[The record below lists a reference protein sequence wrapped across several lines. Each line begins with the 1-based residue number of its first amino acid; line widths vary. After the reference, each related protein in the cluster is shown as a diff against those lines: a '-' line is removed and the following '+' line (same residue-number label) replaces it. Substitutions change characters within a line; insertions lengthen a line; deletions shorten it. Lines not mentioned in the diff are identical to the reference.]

1 MKRARKKP
9 KHQPLPKL
17 AYEDPQFMESLG
29 ARPLRIL
36 AEYLDPLNRLR
47 RANIG
52 DTIVMFG
59 SARIQ
64 SRDHALARLK
74 QTQAATR
81 GSRTPASRAKIAAAR
96 SLLEMSRYYE
106 EARELSRRVGQWV
119 AKTLE

>member
-1 MKRARKKP
+1 MKRSGKRS
-9 KHQPLPKL
+9 KHRELPKP

-59 SARIQ
+59 SARIH
-64 SRDHALARLK
+64 SRD
-74 QTQAATR
+74 QI
-81 GSRTPASRAKIAAAR
+81 GRAH
-96 SLLEMSRYYE
+96 
-106 EARELSRRVGQWV
+106 V
-119 AKTLE
+119 